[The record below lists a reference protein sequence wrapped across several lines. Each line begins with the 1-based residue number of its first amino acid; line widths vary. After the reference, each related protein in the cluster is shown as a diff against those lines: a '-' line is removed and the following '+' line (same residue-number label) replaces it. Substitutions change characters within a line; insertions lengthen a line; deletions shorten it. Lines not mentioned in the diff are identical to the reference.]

1 MNVVAGSQVRGGEA
15 KEVEKVI
22 FRYIK
27 HMAFIELKSHL
38 ESIRN

>member
-1 MNVVAGSQVRGGEA
+1 MTVFAGSQIRGGDL

-22 FRYIK
+22 FRCIK
-27 HMAFIELKSHL
+27 NMAFIELKSHL